1 MENQETESIL
11 QKVDVLY
18 DTAINAKDSFVQAN
32 KTLDLSVKILGK
44 IHEHSIYL
52 EGQADTQLKRE
63 LITKSINEVS
73 MQSTRNEIIAFTG
86 R

>member
-1 MENQETESIL
+1 MGYCIP
-11 QKVDVLY
+11 D
-18 DTAINAKDSFVQAN
+18 
-32 KTLDLSVKILGK
+32 ILGK

-63 LITKSINEVS
+63 SKTKSDTEVS
-73 MQSTRNEIIAFTG
+73 LQSTRNEIITVTG

>member
-18 DTAINAKDSFVQAN
+18 DTAIKAKDSFDQAN
-32 KTLDLSVKILGK
+32 KTLDLSVEILGK
-44 IHEHSIYL
+44 IHEYSIYL

-63 LITKSINEVS
+63 SKTKSDTEVS
-73 MQSTRNEIIAFTG
+73 LQSTRNEIINVTG

>member
-63 LITKSINEVS
+63 SKTKSDTEVS
-73 MQSTRNEIIAFTG
+73 LQSTRNEIINVTG